1 MNELLIVVGI
11 IFLICVINGVSRG
24 FVKIVASLA
33 ATIAIIILVA
43 IATPFVSD
51 TIMAVTPI
59 EKVMQEKC
67 NEILGINQEAQED
80 EQQEEAEVKEFS
92 REEQITMLENAE
104 LPDFVKELLL
114 ENNNSEIYKS
124 LGVSLF
130 SDYVGSYL
138 ARLLANAIGFLL
150 AFLVVSIIVRTILYM
165 LGIISDLP
173 VIGGLNRVAGGA
185 LGLGTGLIIVWILFI
200 VITLL
205 YDTGLGKACFENI
218 AENEFLTFL
227 YNNNIL
233 MQYITKF
240 RV

>member
-51 TIMAVTPI
+51 TIMTVTPI

-67 NEILGINQEAQED
+67 NEILGINLEVQED
-80 EQQEEAEVKEFS
+80 EEQEEVEAKEFT

-150 AFLVVSIIVRTILYM
+150 TFLVVSIIVRTILYM

-173 VIGGLNRVAGGA
+173 VIGGINRVAGGA
-185 LGLGTGLIIVWILFI
+185 LGLGTGLIVVWILFI
-200 VITLL
+200 MITLL

>member
-1 MNELLIVVGI
+1 
-11 IFLICVINGVSRG
+11 
-24 FVKIVASLA
+24 
-33 ATIAIIILVA
+33 
-43 IATPFVSD
+43 
-51 TIMAVTPI
+51 
-59 EKVMQEKC
+59 
-67 NEILGINQEAQED
+67 
-80 EQQEEAEVKEFS
+80 
-92 REEQITMLENAE
+92 
-104 LPDFVKELLL
+104 
-114 ENNNSEIYKS
+114 
-124 LGVSLF
+124 
-130 SDYVGSYL
+130 
-138 ARLLANAIGFLL
+138 
-150 AFLVVSIIVRTILYM
+150 M